1 MLAMTGYF
9 SSLLISRKRKY
20 NSHMTTITLDTPIKW
35 LKKHHF
41 HDSFELLTALQ
52 NQAFSETLKQGAVR
66 AMNIPE
72 EELLDI

>member
-1 MLAMTGYF
+1 
-9 SSLLISRKRKY
+9 
-20 NSHMTTITLDTPIKW
+20 MTTITLDMPIKG

-52 NQAFSETLKQGAVR
+52 NQAFSETLKLGAVK

-72 EELLDI
+72 EELMDI